1 MSFDEARARK
11 QLEQIMAANGVR
23 SRKLAADIAA
33 SVAKQDRSK
42 PLAEILDKAF
52 QDVGASTRMRN
63 IVAPA
68 VVQSVAAGYGVLPS
82 VGWEPSKALQEKA
95 ASLRWEG
102 SDMPTLSDR
111 IHGSAQGYRRE
122 LEDSLRTSFRHA
134 ATVEQTAR
142 AIYDGY
148 QPGFAKR
155 GPFAQIT
162 PAPGAPR
169 PQLPQAVTDAVDAA
183 SVLSPDDKIRLK
195 KCAERVRAYTEQLKD
210 GPLRTSY
217 LELARALESSRAKG
231 LDRAIRVAT
240 EEKARYYANRIARTE
255 AARAWGGA
263 FRDRIES
270 DPRVVGIRSRLSS
283 AHKVFDICD
292 FHATADLYKMGPGVY
307 PKDRAPA
314 YPYHAHC
321 TCLLSPVYRQK
332 PSEAPPR
339 PGGPDMDAGAR
350 ALRGMTDAERRK
362 LLTIPGAKQFQG
374 DPGSWSR
381 TLRQWGDSPKA
392 NAAAS
397 AAASQLRREI
407 VNEFTQA
414 KSIRD
419 AEEFARAADLAD
431 QVNYS
436 GIHLEAANAINRT
449 LHDHLLRFPQLRK
462 NLQFIGTAQERNRL
476 SRKARKAEGW
486 SNAHLN
492 QAIPSVGSN
501 NLASSSDARHK
512 QHEGFTGIA
521 FNEVTFGKNYELWRE
536 EWKVSQSGEGK
547 FHPPGKDFVTDVVA
561 HELGHQIDAILGLRA
576 DQEVLALWADAR
588 ARGVRGSISG
598 YAERGG
604 ITEGIAEG
612 WAESYGSDA
621 PRSFAKQLQER
632 ILTLLGGSQ

>member
-11 QLEQIMAANGVR
+11 QLEQVMASNGVR

-33 SVAKQDRSK
+33 SVARQDRSK

-52 QDVGASTRMRN
+52 QDVDASTRMRN

-82 VGWEPSKALQEKA
+82 VSWEPSKALQERA

-169 PQLPQAVTDAVDAA
+169 PKLPQAVTDAVDAA

-195 KCAERVRAYTEQLKD
+195 KYADRVRAYTEQLKD

-255 AARAWGGA
+255 ATRAWGGA
-263 FRDRIES
+263 FRDRIDK

-321 TCLLSPVYRQK
+321 TCLLSPVYRQR
-332 PSEAPPR
+332 PSETPPR

-350 ALRGMTDAERRK
+350 ALRGMTDAERKK

-381 TLRQWGDSPKA
+381 NLRQWGDSPKA

-397 AAASQLRREI
+397 AAASQLRRGIELETMSMDERAEQEERLI
-407 VNEFTQA
+407 WKNAGFETGVIIRDKLE
-414 KSIRD
+414 SIRI
-419 AEEFARAADLAD
+419 R
-431 QVNYS
+431 
-436 GIHLEAANAINRT
+436 GEAASVSIPLEVVPKLKGATFTHNHPLGWGHTKGTSERDGNSFSVNDLRLGSFGRCATIRAVTPRYIYRLDYNGNHHT
-449 LHDHLLRFPQLRK
+449 L
-462 NLQFIGTAQERNRL
+462 
-476 SRKARKAEGW
+476 
-486 SNAHLN
+486 
-492 QAIPSVGSN
+492 
-501 NLASSSDARHK
+501 
-512 QHEGFTGIA
+512 
-521 FNEVTFGKNYELWRE
+521 NEVTSAHREAWIEVWERPNRPESGNVWHEVNLIVAKRFGWTYSRRDHGFED
-536 EWKVSQSGEGK
+536 G
-547 FHPPGKDFVTDVVA
+547 D
-561 HELGHQIDAILGLRA
+561 
-576 DQEVLALWADAR
+576 
-588 ARGVRGSISG
+588 
-598 YAERGG
+598 
-604 ITEGIAEG
+604 
-612 WAESYGSDA
+612 
-621 PRSFAKQLQER
+621 
-632 ILTLLGGSQ
+632 

>member
-52 QDVGASTRMRN
+52 QEVGASTRMRN

-68 VVQSVAAGYGVLPS
+68 VVQSVAAGYGVLQS
-82 VGWEPSKALQEKA
+82 VSWEPSKALQERA
-95 ASLRWEG
+95 GSLRWEG

-122 LEDSLRTSFRHA
+122 LEDSLRTSFKHA

-195 KCAERVRAYTEQLKD
+195 KYADRVRDYSQQLKD

-263 FRDRIES
+263 FRDRIDT

-321 TCLLSPVYRQK
+321 TCLLSPVYRQR

-350 ALRGMTDAERRK
+350 ALRGMTDAERKK

-381 TLRQWGDSPKA
+381 NLRQWGDSPKA

-397 AAASQLRREI
+397 AAASQLRRAIELETMSMEERAEQEERLI
-407 VNEFTQA
+407 WKNAGFETGVIIRDKLE
-414 KSIRD
+414 SIRI
-419 AEEFARAADLAD
+419 R
-431 QVNYS
+431 
-436 GIHLEAANAINRT
+436 GEAASVSIPMVQVPNLKGATFTHNHPLGWGHQKGSSARSGSSFSVNDLRLGAFGQCATIRAVTPRYIYQLSYDGKYPT
-449 LHDHLLRFPQLRK
+449 L
-462 NLQFIGTAQERNRL
+462 NEIT
-476 SRKARKAEGW
+476 
-486 SNAHLN
+486 NAHW
-492 QAIPSVGSN
+492 
-501 NLASSSDARHK
+501 DAR
-512 QHEGFTGIA
+512 I
-521 FNEVTFGKNYELWRE
+521 
-536 EWKVSQSGEGK
+536 
-547 FHPPGKDFVTDVVA
+547 
-561 HELGHQIDAILGLRA
+561 
-576 DQEVLALWADAR
+576 EVLSGSPVPDDGDLHHEIIAR
-588 ARGVRGSISG
+588 VAKRF
-598 YAERGG
+598 
-604 ITEGIAEG
+604 G
-612 WAESYGSDA
+612 WTYFRREHGFED
-621 PRSFAKQLQER
+621 RD
-632 ILTLLGGSQ
+632 